1 MSIIYGNCPYTLKKN
16 HFLIMSWRFEPQNIL
31 PEFLLDHID
40 IHQEYKSF
48 ATEMHYRSVSFRTFK
63 SHIQIVL

>member
-1 MSIIYGNCPYTLKKN
+1 MSIIYGNCPYTLKKK

-31 PEFLLDHID
+31 PEFLLDN
-40 IHQEYKSF
+40 
-48 ATEMHYRSVSFRTFK
+48 TEMHYRSVSLRTLK